1 MTDFYDKLHVEL
13 ALRAQAL
20 HEVGTDNEEGI
31 NHYYEEF
38 VRDDIRNGVSLRLF
52 KSNKTA
58 LGRNCVS
65 GATSGNLLS
74 DDSMKKRS
82 IWKNIQDCII
92 LKSKSCRYQ
101 NITSG
106 AWKFGGM
113 CMGVAAALAVS
124 TCLSPLSII
133 LYRYFWN
140 WFCDLRT
147 IWNDRKV

>member
-1 MTDFYDKLHVEL
+1 MTSCTLSWLCGRKHCTKLVRTMKKESTIIMKSSSEMTLEMVSRYDFSKVC
-13 ALRAQAL
+13 
-20 HEVGTDNEEGI
+20 
-31 NHYYEEF
+31 
-38 VRDDIRNGVSLRLF
+38 
-52 KSNKTA
+52 KTA

-74 DDSMKKRS
+74 DDSMKIRS